1 MGLGREF
8 NLFWFTAEA
17 KKLIHKMSKR
27 LIRVSN
33 PSMIH
38 DL

>member
-17 KKLIHKMSKR
+17 KKLIHTSLLTSER
-27 LIRVSN
+27 
-33 PSMIH
+33 
-38 DL
+38 

>member
-17 KKLIHKMSKR
+17 KKLIHNSLFRSEK
-27 LIRVSN
+27 
-33 PSMIH
+33 
-38 DL
+38 